1 MTTAGTR
8 AARAKAR
15 QALGSLRKLRVPP
28 STEVR
33 YSSAVDAFFAD
44 LAANRIRV
52 PARTAAFD
60 DEVASHLNRLWLAGD
75 ARTQAG
81 DVISG
86 LQFYV
91 PGLKGQ
97 LKAAW
102 AALGTWQRH

>member
-1 MTTAGTR
+1 MVRTVTTAGNRSSR
-8 AARAKAR
+8 ATAR
-15 QALGSLRKLRVPP
+15 QALGSLRQLRVLP

-33 YSSAVDAFFAD
+33 YSAAVDAFFAD
-44 LAANRIRV
+44 LAANHIRV

-75 ARTQAG
+75 SRTQAG

-97 LKAAW
+97 L
-102 AALGTWQRH
+102 